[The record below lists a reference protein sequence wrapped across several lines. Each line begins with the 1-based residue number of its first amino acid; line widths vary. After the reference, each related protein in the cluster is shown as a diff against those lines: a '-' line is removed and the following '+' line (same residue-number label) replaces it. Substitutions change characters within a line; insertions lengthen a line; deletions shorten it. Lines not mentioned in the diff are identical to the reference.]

1 MYIHTTNENEAIKD
15 IAKAYGVS
23 CESIINNN
31 ELVDVMPTVGEEI
44 LILTPTRTYTVR
56 YGDTLERLAIRFGM
70 RRADITA
77 LNPWIETDG
86 LTVGSEIALKYDE
99 RKYGMAVANG
109 YFYSDCNIM
118 QLRRVLP
125 FLSYVTIAAAVCNNG
140 NITPIMNDS
149 EILKMLQNTN
159 KIPLIRIYDKSE
171 RCEHLCGKQREQ
183 YINSLIDYARK
194 KNYKGIVLNVLS
206 RFERE
211 FMEFI
216 VELKGKMIGC
226 DLILF
231 TESDENTDMSLAE
244 YSDGT
249 ILEYSKLAQNAP
261 PSFSNGE
268 RKVFGNFAC
277 ESESAK
283 TFIGLPCFAKS
294 HNHFTTVIDAI
305 KEARRKKCKICR
317 NEETLLC
324 SFEEE
329 HDKKCTFASL
339 KNIKATL
346 ELLSEFGF
354 MGISF
359 DIMKTPQS
367 YIMMYNA
374 MFKTVGY
381 TFENSKGGCA
391 RDA

>member
-31 ELVDVMPTVGEEI
+31 ELVDVIPTVGEEI

-99 RKYGMAVANG
+99 RKHGMAVANG
-109 YFYSDCNIM
+109 YFYSDCSIM
-118 QLRRVLP
+118 QLRRALP
-125 FLSYVTIAAAVCNNG
+125 FLTYVTVAAAVCDNG
-140 NITPIMNDS
+140 NIKPIFNDS
-149 EILKMLQNTN
+149 EVLDILQSTN

-171 RCEHLCGKQREQ
+171 KSEHLYGKQREQ
-183 YINSLIDYARK
+183 YITSLIDYARQ
-194 KNYKGIVLNVLS
+194 KNYKGIVLNVSS

-211 FMEFI
+211 FTEFI

-231 TESDENTDMSLAE
+231 TESDENTDISLAE

-249 ILEYSKLAQNAP
+249 ILEYSKFAQKDA

-268 RKVFGNFAC
+268 RKILANFAC

-283 TFIGLPCFAKS
+283 TFIDLPCFAKS
-294 HNHFTTVIDAI
+294 DNHFITVNEAI
-305 KEARRKKCKICR
+305 KEARRKNHYKLRI
-317 NEETLLC
+317 
-324 SFEEE
+324 
-329 HDKKCTFASL
+329 
-339 KNIKATL
+339 I
-346 ELLSEFGF
+346 
-354 MGISF
+354 
-359 DIMKTPQS
+359 
-367 YIMMYNA
+367 
-374 MFKTVGY
+374 
-381 TFENSKGGCA
+381 
-391 RDA
+391 